1 MWRYPVEDDRG
12 IPMSV
17 SWAFRTILDMIEKEL
32 L

>member
-1 MWRYPVEDDRG
+1 MWRNPGEDDRG
-12 IPMSV
+12 ILMSV